1 MTAVETFR
9 WNVSEIETAHRAVS
23 TGVNVEQRTQVGVEC
38 PKCHRRQF
46 MEIEIDT
53 GLLNSPL
60 AQEIQAHLQEWM
72 LSRCPDHLGEFLKS
86 SRN

>member
-1 MTAVETFR
+1 M
-9 WNVSEIETAHRAVS
+9 
-23 TGVNVEQRTQVGVEC
+23 EQRAQVGIEC

-60 AQEIQAHLQEWM
+60 AEEIRAHLQEWM
-72 LSRCPDHLGEFLKS
+72 LSRCPDHLGESLKVS
-86 SRN
+86 KN